1 METWMKA
8 VGLKPK
14 PEPHGQGPSTKQ
26 PGLWLPASLGG
37 VRLPPPWAP
46 AWHSFQ
52 ALWQS
57 VFGTQHPACFL
68 GYSKSS
74 DRNLALL
81 AMLPSLTLPLVA
93 RRVCLLSSYP
103 KPLCRV
109 PEGPLWSLGTR
120 RDPSALCPPPK
131 GGMSSR
137 GAGAASDQHLSH
149 ILCRWHLR
157 G

>member
-46 AWHSFQ
+46 AWRSFQ

-109 PEGPLWSLGTR
+109 PEDPLWSLGTR
-120 RDPSALCPPPK
+120 CDPSALCPPPK
-131 GGMSSR
+131 GGVSSP